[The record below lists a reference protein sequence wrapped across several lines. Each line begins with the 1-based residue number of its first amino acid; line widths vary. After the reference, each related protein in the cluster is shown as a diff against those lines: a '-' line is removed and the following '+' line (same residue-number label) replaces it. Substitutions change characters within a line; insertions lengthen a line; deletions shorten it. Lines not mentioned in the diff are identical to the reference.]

1 MIRQLT
7 NLAQDLDKEG
17 FSKEAGAVDDIL
29 DMISK
34 ALERANADPEEA
46 EEVEAEQVE
55 AEQVEAEQVE
65 AEQVEFHGKT
75 TENFDLCPG
84 AVNAFSNLD
93 EKIDEDSED
102 IALEAL
108 VQTDKLLGIEK
119 EVLDAGSASIE
130 EFKKVVELAQS
141 ISYKAGTISKI
152 LDIDLSNDFA
162 FLNMH
167 IEKVSG
173 LTKFCQIQE

>member
-46 EEVEAEQVE
+46 EE
-55 AEQVEAEQVE
+55 VEAEQVE